1 MAERDER
8 TTSGR
13 QRPRTSEE
21 RQCDALEA
29 IAQSL
34 EKIHSEMVAARLNKP
49 KSGTYS
55 GG

>member
-13 QRPRTSEE
+13 QRPRTLEE

-29 IAQSL
+29 IANSL
-34 EKIHSEMVAARLNKP
+34 EKIHTEMVEARLSKA
-49 KSGTYS
+49 
-55 GG
+55 